1 MMKKTQFD
9 LEKALRKTLPEMVK
23 DKKALEKMVE
33 IIADS
38 IYSNN
43 FDADSN
49 VVESLTGKGDF
60 DEFNINIHEFLGVY
74 WVSAPEFDNDGYFT
88 SKDDAISFAE
98 DRYGPFISNYSDDD

>member
-1 MMKKTQFD
+1 MKKTQFTLD
-9 LEKALRKTLPEMVK
+9 KAIRKGLPEMLK
-23 DKKALEKMVE
+23 DKKAQDKIVE
-33 IIADS
+33 IVANS

-60 DEFNINIHEFLGVY
+60 DEFNINIHEFLGVF

-88 SKDDAISFAE
+88 NKDDAIAFAE
-98 DRYGPFISNYSDDD
+98 DRYDAFISNYSDDD